1 MRLRIGH
8 LLLVSATD
16 PRVPSCGLN
25 LRRERGD
32 RLGAA
37 HARRPISP
45 PSAREPGDGMSV
57 VSPSGAARLAVA
69 NRLACR
75 FTHDAASVASRST
88 FGWVSYT
95 HLTLPTNREV

>member
-16 PRVPSCGLN
+16 PRAPSCGLN

-45 PSAREPGDGMSV
+45 PSARELGDGMSV
-57 VSPSGAARLAVA
+57 VSPSGRQGW
-69 NRLACR
+69 RSPTGLACR

-88 FGWVSYT
+88 FGSVVLWGEFT
-95 HLTLPTNREV
+95 